1 MEDSK
6 IIELFEQR
14 DEAAISEAER
24 KYGQRCRAVAFG
36 ILQSHEDA
44 EEVVSDTWLNAWSAI
59 PPASPKS
66 PGAFFAKIA
75 RNLAVN
81 RIEHR
86 SAQKRGGGFGE
97 LCGELEECI
106 PSPHS
111 TEDTVDAALLTE
123 LINKF
128 LSTEN
133 AARRTVFLKRYW
145 QMLSVAEIARET
157 GFSESKVKALLMRT
171 RSALKVFLE
180 KEDFNV

>member
-14 DEAAISEAER
+14 DEAAIIEAER

-36 ILQSHEDA
+36 ILKNREDT
-44 EEVVSDTWLNAWSAI
+44 EEVVSDTWLRAWSAI

-66 PGAFFAKIA
+66 PGAFFAKIT

-81 RIEHR
+81 RIER
-86 SAQKRGGGFGE
+86 LSAQKRGGINA
-97 LCGELEECI
+97 LCDELEECI
-106 PSPHS
+106 PSPGR
-111 TEDTVDAALLTE
+111 TEETVDAALLTE
-123 LINKF
+123 MINKF
-128 LSTEN
+128 LS
-133 AARRTVFLKRYW
+133 AQKPPVRAVFLKRYW
-145 QMLSVAEIARET
+145 QMLSVSEIALES

-171 RSALKVFLE
+171 RCALKVYLE